1 MLSFAFR
8 EVLYD
13 SDADHM
19 NMKEKEID
27 ADTAALLARNYF
39 EKATGEKEKDAK
51 TGTSSDRIVGDW
63 RNITISSVKR
73 GRKDFT
79 VKCELYDEPSSTTRT
94 KHTLKISKQ
103 GEIKKVSKETE

>member
-1 MLSFAFR
+1 
-8 EVLYD
+8 
-13 SDADHM
+13 
-19 NMKEKEID
+19 MKEKEID

-39 EKATGEKEKDAK
+39 EKDAGGKEKVSK
-51 TGTSSDRIVGDW
+51 TGTSSDRIVEDW

-79 VKCELYDEPSSTTRT
+79 VKCELFDEPSSSTKT

-103 GEIKKVSKETE
+103 GEIKKVTKETE